1 MPKFEPSLVLKGQ
14 TSMSS
19 YRKVERTYL
28 IVINLYGL
36 LLNDPG
42 DRLGEGR
49 GSQGPRVGP
58 VIWAGGHQ
66 AGRIK

>member
-1 MPKFEPSLVLKGQ
+1 MPKLEPSLVLKGQ
-14 TSMSS
+14 ASIISD
-19 YRKVERTYL
+19 RNVERTYL
-28 IVINLYGL
+28 IMINLYGL

-42 DRLGEGR
+42 DRLREWR

-58 VIWAGGHQ
+58 VIWAGRHQ